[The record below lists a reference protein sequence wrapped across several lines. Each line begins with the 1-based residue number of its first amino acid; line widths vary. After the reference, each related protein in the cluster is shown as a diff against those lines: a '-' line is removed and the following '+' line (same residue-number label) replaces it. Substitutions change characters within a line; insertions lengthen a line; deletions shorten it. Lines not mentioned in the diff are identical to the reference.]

1 MQMFSSLAGEPFFI
15 LWADIGQPGEG
26 GGLGVADL
34 TCRTGGFS
42 VQEPRA
48 APAGQEAKLKNFEII
63 AIMWLDKTSECDVC
77 THCYSNP

>member
-1 MQMFSSLAGEPFFI
+1 MSQTYFAREPFFI

-48 APAGQEAKLKNFEII
+48 APAGQEAKQKSFKIMTKTDIYEI
-63 AIMWLDKTSECDVC
+63 
-77 THCYSNP
+77 CYHLV